1 MMPPVTP
8 DAPRDPVSPLTAIPR
23 LAATTTAAA
32 TALALLAGPAAAFET
47 SAGEM
52 SLTPVV
58 QGLDMPWGFDFL
70 PGGGVLITEK
80 EGRLLLMHDGE
91 VTELSGLPEVEVTGQ
106 GGLLDV
112 LVPEDFAQSREVFL
126 TYAKAQPD
134 GGAGTAV
141 LRAML
146 PEGWG
151 ALQEVRT
158 IFEMTP
164 GSSGGRHFGSRLVEG
179 PDDTL
184 FVTIGERGVAEA
196 AQDLSRHNGSVL
208 RLHRDGTFPQDN
220 PFVETEGAQPEIWSY
235 GHRNPQGA
243 AMDAAGRLWVA
254 EHGARGGDE
263 VNLIEKGG
271 NYGWP
276 VISYGTH
283 YSGATIGEGTEKP
296 GMAQPVSYWD
306 PSIAPSGMVF
316 LQGSAFPEW
325 EGDALVGSLKFD
337 FISRLSGDPLT
348 EVERIEAP
356 ETGRV
361 RDVDQGPDGA
371 IWFLSESEG
380 TLYRMLPASQGG

>member
-1 MMPPVTP
+1 MS
-8 DAPRDPVSPLTAIPR
+8 PRAIRFSDVSV
-23 LAATTTAAA
+23 AAA
-32 TALALLAGPAAAFET
+32 LSAAGLMLQVSPAAALET
-47 SAGEM
+47 SAGEVEI
-52 SLTPVV
+52 TPVV
-58 QGLDMPWGFDFL
+58 AGLDMPWGFDFL
-70 PGGGVLITEK
+70 PGGGVLVTEK
-80 EGRLLLMHDGE
+80 EGRLLLVRNGE
-91 VTELSGLPEVEVTGQ
+91 ATELAGLPEIEVTGQ

-112 LVPEDFAQSREVFL
+112 LVPGDFAESREIFM
-126 TYAKAQPD
+126 TYAKAQTER
-134 GGAGTAV
+134 GAGTAV
-141 LRAML
+141 LRAVL
-146 PEGWG
+146 PEG
-151 ALQEVRT
+151 AETLAEVRT

-179 PDDTL
+179 PQDTL
-184 FVTIGERGVAEA
+184 FVTIGDRGEGAA

-243 AMDAAGRLWVA
+243 ALDGAGRLWVA

-263 VNLIEKGG
+263 VNLIEKGI

-283 YSGATIGEGTEKP
+283 YSGAQIGEGTEKE
-296 GMAQPVSYWD
+296 GMAQPETYWD

-316 LQGSAFPEW
+316 LQGSAFPDW

-337 FISRLSGDPLT
+337 FISRLSGDPLA

-371 IWFLSESEG
+371 IWFLSETEG
-380 TLYRMLPASQGG
+380 TLYRMLPSEQDG